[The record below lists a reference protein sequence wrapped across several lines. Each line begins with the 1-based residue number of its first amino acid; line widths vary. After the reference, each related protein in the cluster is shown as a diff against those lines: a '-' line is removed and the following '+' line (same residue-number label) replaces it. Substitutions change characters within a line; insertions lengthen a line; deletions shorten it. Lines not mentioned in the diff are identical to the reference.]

1 MERVFRFIILLF
13 VFFGVLSLANTSLH
27 RFGRDIRFK
36 DPFEVLN
43 IQRPERKEQTKQPQ
57 PEKKQET
64 KKVEENKK
72 VEEKKKDC
80 KSDSN
85 KVTKKD
91 VDKLI
96 STIPVAKK
104 KKYDAK
110 KLNWGKVKLPEK
122 KKKDPY
128 TNRKLSSSSKVDFI
142 IPLSYINRY
151 SKISARDK
159 KELINSGDNVVL
171 TLNKNIELKSY
182 QPPSKWLPDEN
193 KEDYCYTYLQIAS
206 KWQISMT
213 KEDIRTCR
221 LEINNAID
229 SGRKIKLLTNI
240 EGKT

>member
-27 RFGRDIRFK
+27 RFGRDIHFK

-43 IQRPERKEQTKQPQ
+43 IQRPERKEQTKPQSQ
-57 PEKKQET
+57 PEKKQD
-64 KKVEENKK
+64 KKA
-72 VEEKKKDC
+72 EEKKKEC
-80 KSDSN
+80 KSNSD
-85 KVTKKD
+85 KVTKKEI
-91 VDKLI
+91 DKLI

-128 TNRKLSSSSKVDFI
+128 TNRKLSGSSKVDFI
-142 IPLSYINRY
+142 IPLSYINKY

-182 QPPSKWLPDEN
+182 QPPSKWLPEEN

>member
-27 RFGRDIRFK
+27 RFGRDIHFK

-57 PEKKQET
+57 PEKKQDKKQET
-64 KKVEENKK
+64 KK

-91 VDKLI
+91 VDRLI

-128 TNRKLSSSSKVDFI
+128 TNRKLSSSSKIDFI
-142 IPLSYINRY
+142 IPLSYISKY

-182 QPPSKWLPDEN
+182 QPPSKWLPEEN

-229 SGRKIKLLTNI
+229 SGRKVEMLTNI
-240 EGKT
+240 ERKS

>member
-27 RFGRDIRFK
+27 RFGRDIHFK

-43 IQRPERKEQTKQPQ
+43 IQRPERKEQTKPQSQ
-57 PEKKQET
+57 PEKKQDKKQET
-64 KKVEENKK
+64 KKVEE
-72 VEEKKKDC
+72 KKKEC
-80 KSDSN
+80 KSTSD
-85 KVTKKD
+85 KVTKKEI
-91 VDKLI
+91 DKLI

-128 TNRKLSSSSKVDFI
+128 TNRKLSSSSKIDFI
-142 IPLSYINRY
+142 IPLSYISKY

-182 QPPSKWLPDEN
+182 QPPSKWLPEEN

-229 SGRKIKLLTNI
+229 SGRKVEMLTNI
-240 EGKT
+240 ERKS

>member
-27 RFGRDIRFK
+27 RFGRDIHFK

-43 IQRPERKEQTKQPQ
+43 IQRPERKEQTKPQ
-57 PEKKQET
+57 PEKKQDKKQET
-64 KKVEENKK
+64 KK

-110 KLNWGKVKLPEK
+110 KLNWGKIKLPEK

-159 KELINSGDNVVL
+159 KELISSGDNVVL
-171 TLNKNIELKSY
+171 TLNKNIELKAY
-182 QPPSKWLPDEN
+182 QPPSKWLPEEN